1 MNPGDEQHIAARL
14 ATIIAMPCSRNAPLE
29 EMHAG
34 PVPVTRTG
42 DLSDALVG
50 DALVGD
56 AGGQRIPWPEVSRLG
71 AEDPARRARMDR

>member
-14 ATIIAMPCSRNAPLE
+14 SRIMAMSCRRNAPLE

-42 DLSDALVG
+42 DRS

-56 AGGQRIPWPEVSRLG
+56 AGGRRIPWPEVSRLG
-71 AEDPARRARMDR
+71 AEDPARRAKMDR

>member
-1 MNPGDEQHIAARL
+1 MNPGDAQHIAARL
-14 ATIIAMPCSRNAPLE
+14 ATIIAMPCRRNAPLE

-42 DLSDALVG
+42 DLS